1 MNREFKF
8 QIKVCFSENKP
19 DDIKCEEL
27 ETIFSNYI
35 IHSIIDSNLV
45 VDSDAKSGLEVEDMV
60 EFKMFDGKNHIFE
73 LSLKEMDLI
82 GDEFWEE
89 AINSGDEI
97 SFLMESLMDALEYY
111 LFSIELNYLGQ

>member
-8 QIKVCFSENKP
+8 QIKVCFTENKP
-19 DDIKCEEL
+19 DDIKDEEL

-45 VDSDAKSGLEVEDMV
+45 IDSDIKSGLDVKDMV
-60 EFKMFDGKNHIFE
+60 EFKMFDGKDHVFE
-73 LSLKEMDLI
+73 LCLKEIDLI

-89 AINSGDEI
+89 AISSGDEI
-97 SFLMESLMDALEYY
+97 SFLEQSLFDALEYY
-111 LFSIELNYLGQ
+111 LFSIELNYIGQ